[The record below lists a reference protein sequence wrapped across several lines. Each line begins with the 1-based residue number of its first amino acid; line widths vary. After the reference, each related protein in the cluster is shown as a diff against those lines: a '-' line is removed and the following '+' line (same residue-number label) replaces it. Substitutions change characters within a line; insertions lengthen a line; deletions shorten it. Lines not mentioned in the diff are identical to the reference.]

1 MSPRLKH
8 CFVSGKC
15 VQGFDKCFNEAVLI
29 HRENS
34 ELLWFRCLLQ
44 FGGFRVSMEHLG
56 IPSRLQDPVYFT
68 LCHQNKWHP
77 TRLFLLHPHTLL
89 DFCSNITHGIIY
101 YICATILLVLPKI
114 RITHFIVNIKLT
126 PFHGVTRLRHGN
138 VYASLKIVIA
148 VSFAEPGAN
157 ATFIK

>member
-1 MSPRLKH
+1 MRPSLFTAKIPNCCGFAVCSSLEG
-8 CFVSGKC
+8 SGC
-15 VQGFDKCFNEAVLI
+15 QWSTWGFPPDCRTRFISRFAIKTN
-29 HRENS
+29 
-34 ELLWFRCLLQ
+34 
-44 FGGFRVSMEHLG
+44 G
-56 IPSRLQDPVYFT
+56 IRPVCSYFT
-68 LCHQNKWHP
+68 RTLYWTFVQILR
-77 TRLFLLHPHTLL
+77 TELFIIFVLL
-89 DFCSNITHGIIY
+89 
-101 YICATILLVLPKI
+101 LLVLPKI

>member
-1 MSPRLKH
+1 MVSLFAPVWRVQGVNGALGDSLPIAGPGLFHALPSKQMASDPFVLTSPRTLYWT
-8 CFVSGKC
+8 FV
-15 VQGFDKCFNEAVLI
+15 QILRTELFIIFVL
-29 HRENS
+29 
-34 ELLWFRCLLQ
+34 L
-44 FGGFRVSMEHLG
+44 
-56 IPSRLQDPVYFT
+56 
-68 LCHQNKWHP
+68 
-77 TRLFLLHPHTLL
+77 
-89 DFCSNITHGIIY
+89 
-101 YICATILLVLPKI
+101 LLVLPKI